1 MLLVGQSLSSIFELT
16 VKMNIT
22 IVQRSVDVSSHI
34 NDIPENE

>member
-1 MLLVGQSLSSIFELT
+1 MLLVGQSLFSIFELT